1 MYKRQGPAYPRYD
14 NEEALAQAYNLRSD
28 DALEFEFLGFEMPTD
43 EKIGARLDAKS
54 GYLVVDKPKR
64 KLLEFPP
71 DAYHLYDYTLFFRD
85 LEKDVGARIE
95 KFQLKT

>member
-1 MYKRQGPAYPRYD
+1 MQAHMGPAYPRYD
-14 NEEALAQAYNLRSD
+14 NEEALARAYNLRSD
-28 DALEFEFLGFEMPTD
+28 NALEFEFLGFEMPTD

-54 GYLVVDKPKR
+54 GYLVVDRPKR

-71 DAYHLYDYTLFFRD
+71 DAYHSMTTLFFRD

>member
-1 MYKRQGPAYPRYD
+1 MQAHMGPAYPRYD
-14 NEEALAQAYNLRSD
+14 NEKALAQAYNLRSD
-28 DALEFEFLGFEMPTD
+28 NALEFEFLGFEMPAD

-54 GYLVVDKPKR
+54 GYLVVDRPQR

-71 DAYHLYDYTLFFRD
+71 NAYHLYDYSLFFRD

-95 KFQLKT
+95 RFQLKT

>member
-1 MYKRQGPAYPRYD
+1 
-14 NEEALAQAYNLRSD
+14 
-28 DALEFEFLGFEMPTD
+28 MPTD
-43 EKIGARLDAKS
+43 EKIGAHLDAKS
-54 GYLVVDKPKR
+54 GYLVVDRPQR

-85 LEKDVGARIE
+85 LEKDVSARIE